1 MKANGNVRLN
11 FPDLQPHEMKD
22 SCALDVA
29 DEHSDDPEG
38 GATLERIGNVIG
50 VTREM
55 VRQMEFKMF
64 HKLRLLEAPD
74 GTIDADERA
83 FGPLGLQGPKPWE
96 EQDG

>member
-1 MKANGNVRLN
+1 MVRFMCGIKLRKRKKELMSKLELSE
-11 FPDLQPHEMKD
+11 DI
-22 SCALDVA
+22 
-29 DEHSDDPEG
+29 G
-38 GATLERIGNVIG
+38 GALKIEV
-50 VTREM
+50 
-55 VRQMEFKMF
+55 QMEFKMF